1 MVKNK
6 EKEPL
11 EEAFS
16 DLNNEVKH
24 LHLAKSR
31 LNGQLRSS
39 ASKIKSLKQQ
49 RIKLRDLILL
59 SKEEEK
65 KTIKMREKI
74 KVMIDRMNKK
84 IEKVKMVGERLKKI

>member
-24 LHLAKSR
+24 LHLDKSR

-39 ASKIKSLKQQ
+39 ATKIKSLKQQ

-74 KVMIDRMNKK
+74 KVMIENVNKK
-84 IEKVKMVGERLKKI
+84 IEKVKMVGEKLKKI